1 MKDPVGANYP
11 FGRVSELYTN
21 QIAPYYRAPHL
32 LLGFP
37 TRYIDRGWTESA
49 KALPRYEYRQIRAKG
64 SPREGTAVTDG
75 MFITSRDRK
84 LFSVWP
90 ESFVRPG
97 PPHARQLV
105 LRRHVPEL
113 GLGRDEVGHRG
124 RAVRVVAVRDRT
136 HFAGNRR
143 RAPALQPAH
152 RRVRLAA
159 RSVSRRRAADK
170 THHVCRE
177 PVEPERLD
185 IGRRFGAD
193 RDPEHATAKP
203 YPALR

>member
-1 MKDPVGANYP
+1 MKDPVGAKYP

-49 KALPRYEYRQIRAKG
+49 KALPRYDYRQVRAKG

-84 LFSVWP
+84 QFSVWP

-97 PPHARQLV
+97 LRTARQLV

-113 GLGRDEVGHRG
+113 GPGRDEIGHRG
-124 RAVRVVAVRDRT
+124 RA
-136 HFAGNRR
+136 RR
-143 RAPALQPAH
+143 SCRCTSPSARCRKPAP
-152 RRVRLAA
+152 
-159 RSVSRRRAADK
+159 
-170 THHVCRE
+170 C
-177 PVEPERLD
+177 
-185 IGRRFGAD
+185 FGA
-193 RDPEHATAKP
+193 TACASTGSSRCTP
-203 YPALR
+203 RWSAASC